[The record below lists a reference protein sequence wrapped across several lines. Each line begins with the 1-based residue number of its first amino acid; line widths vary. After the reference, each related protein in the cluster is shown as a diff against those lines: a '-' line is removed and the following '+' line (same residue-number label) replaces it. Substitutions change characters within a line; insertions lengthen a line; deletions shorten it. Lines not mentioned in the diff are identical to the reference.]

1 MTSDILQTL
10 DAEQRYAAETLLGP
24 LCILAGAGFLY
35 LTLALPNWQA
45 RLSQLFG

>member
-1 MTSDILQTL
+1 V
-10 DAEQRYAAETLLGP
+10 
-24 LCILAGAGFLY
+24 LAGAAFLY